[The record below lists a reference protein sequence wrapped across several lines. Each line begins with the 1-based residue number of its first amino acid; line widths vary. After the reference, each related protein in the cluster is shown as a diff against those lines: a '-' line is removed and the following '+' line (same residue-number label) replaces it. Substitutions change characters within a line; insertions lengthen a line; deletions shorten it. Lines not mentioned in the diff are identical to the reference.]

1 VLSKNPKMPG
11 LECSW
16 NKGAPELGLIFNVTI
31 IFNTHTHAKVF
42 CFVVLFNLL
51 NRWKF
56 FKLLMLISL
65 LQVLFIFLRFCFYA
79 LLLTTNAEW
88 ELAGRQTQTLTD
100 TRTLFHV
107 GDNPYLYIC

>member
-1 VLSKNPKMPG
+1 MLSKNPKMPG

-65 LQVLFIFLRFCFYA
+65 LKVLFYFLAVLFLRSPF
-79 LLLTTNAEW
+79 N
-88 ELAGRQTQTLTD
+88 
-100 TRTLFHV
+100 
-107 GDNPYLYIC
+107 